1 MKTIEMLKQ
10 IKTMLKSRLG
20 LAQMTLEDGETVI
33 EAESFAEG
41 EAIFIVSD
49 DERIAL
55 PIGEYTKSDGGIIVV
70 TEEGT
75 IAEIRDDMQEEKMQ
89 DGEEIK
95 EEKLEDVVVEDVPE
109 ESAAEIES
117 IVAAVVDVIAPI
129 IAEVKDQVEELKKK
143 LETIPEAEEE
153 GYKDGI
159 ADEKEDEKQKMSRQ
173 APASKALKHNPE
185 TANRKA
191 AQTLYSQ
198 NAGTHTTK
206 DRVFNKLFNQN

>member
-33 EAESFAEG
+33 EAESFVEG

-55 PIGEYTKSDGGIIVV
+55 PIGEYTKSDGGMIIV

-75 IAEIRDDMQEEKMQ
+75 IAEIRDDMESDNKE
-89 DGEEIK
+89 DEVIK
-95 EEKLEDVVVEDVPE
+95 EEQLEDVVVEDVPE

-143 LETIPEAEEE
+143 LGTSFYNTALYTK
-153 GYKDGI
+153 GGI
-159 ADEKEDEKQKMSRQ
+159 LLHPGKLVRSMIDTLPKNIELYEN
-173 APASKALKHNPE
+173 LK
-185 TANRKA
+185 
-191 AQTLYSQ
+191 
-198 NAGTHTTK
+198 
-206 DRVFNKLFNQN
+206 

>member
-33 EAESFAEG
+33 EAESFVEG

-55 PIGEYTKSDGGIIVV
+55 PIGEYAKSDGGMIIV

-75 IAEIRDDMQEEKMQ
+75 IAEIRDDMESDNKE
-89 DGEEIK
+89 DEVIK
-95 EEKLEDVVVEDVPE
+95 EEQLEDVVVEDVPE

-129 IAEVKDQVEELKKK
+129 IAEVKDQVEELKKM

-185 TANRKA
+185 TANRKPA
-191 AQTLYSQ
+191 HTLYSQ
-198 NAGTHTTK
+198 NAGNHTTK

>member
-33 EAESFAEG
+33 EAESFVEG

-55 PIGEYTKSDGGIIVV
+55 PIGECTKSDGGMIIV

-75 IAEIRDDMQEEKMQ
+75 IAEIRDDMESDNKE
-89 DGEEIK
+89 DEVIK
-95 EEKLEDVVVEDVPE
+95 EEQLEDVVVEDVPE

-159 ADEKEDEKQKMSRQ
+159 ADEKEDEKQKMSKQ

-198 NAGTHTTK
+198 RAGNHTTK

>member
-33 EAESFAEG
+33 EAESFVEG

-55 PIGEYTKSDGGIIVV
+55 PIGEYAKSDGGMIIV

-75 IAEIRDDMQEEKMQ
+75 IAEIRDDMESDNKE
-89 DGEEIK
+89 DEVIK
-95 EEKLEDVVVEDVPE
+95 EEQLEDVVVEDVPE

>member
-33 EAESFAEG
+33 EAESFVAG
-41 EAIFIVSD
+41 QAVFIVSD

-55 PIGEYTKSDGGIIVV
+55 PIGEYTKSEGGLIIV

-75 IAEIRDDMQEEKMQ
+75 IAEVRDDMESDNKE
-89 DGEEIK
+89 DEVIK
-95 EEKLEDVVVEDVPE
+95 EEQLEDVVVEDVPE

-129 IAEVKDQVEELKKK
+129 IAEVKDQVEELKKM

-185 TANRKA
+185 TSNRKP

-198 NAGTHTTK
+198 NAGNHTTK
-206 DRVFNKLFNQN
+206 DRVFNKLFN

>member
-33 EAESFAEG
+33 EAESFVEG

-55 PIGEYTKSDGGIIVV
+55 PIGEYTKSDGGMIIV

-75 IAEIRDDMQEEKMQ
+75 IAEIRDDMESDNKE
-89 DGEEIK
+89 DEVIK
-95 EEKLEDVVVEDVPE
+95 EEQLEDVVVEDVPE

-143 LETIPEAEEE
+143 LEST
-153 GYKDGI
+153 
-159 ADEKEDEKQKMSRQ
+159 DEKEDEKEKMSKQ

-185 TANRKA
+185 TANRKP

-198 NAGTHTTK
+198 NAGNHTTK

>member
-1 MKTIEMLKQ
+1 MLKQ

-33 EAESFAEG
+33 EAESFVEG

-55 PIGEYTKSDGGIIVV
+55 PIGEYSKSDGGMIIV

-75 IAEIRDDMQEEKMQ
+75 IAEIRDDMESDNKE
-89 DGEEIK
+89 DEVIK
-95 EEKLEDVVVEDVPE
+95 EEQLEDVVVEDVPE

>member
-33 EAESFAEG
+33 EAESFVEG

-55 PIGEYTKSDGGIIVV
+55 PIGEYSKSDGGMIIV

-75 IAEIRDDMQEEKMQ
+75 IAEIRDDMESDNKE
-89 DGEEIK
+89 DEVIK
-95 EEKLEDVVVEDVPE
+95 EEQLEDVVVEDVPE

>member
-10 IKTMLKSRLG
+10 IKSMLKSRLG

-33 EAESFAEG
+33 EAESFVEG

-55 PIGEYTKSDGGIIVV
+55 PIGEYAKSDGGMIIV

-185 TANRKA
+185 TANRKPA
-191 AQTLYSQ
+191 HTLYSQ
-198 NAGTHTTK
+198 NAGNHTTK
-206 DRVFNKLFNQN
+206 DRVFNKLFN

>member
-1 MKTIEMLKQ
+1 
-10 IKTMLKSRLG
+10 
-20 LAQMTLEDGETVI
+20 MTLEDGETVI
-33 EAESFAEG
+33 EAESFVAG
-41 EAIFIVSD
+41 EAVFIVSD

-55 PIGEYTKSDGGIIVV
+55 PIGEYTKSEGGLIIV

-75 IAEIRDDMQEEKMQ
+75 IAEVRDDMESDAKE
-89 DGEEIK
+89 DEEIK
-95 EEKLEDVVVEDVPE
+95 EEQLEDVVVEDVPE

>member
-33 EAESFAEG
+33 EAESFVEG

-55 PIGEYTKSDGGIIVV
+55 PIGEYTKSDGGLIIV

-75 IAEIRDDMQEEKMQ
+75 IAEVRDDMESDNKE
-89 DGEEIK
+89 DEVIK
-95 EEKLEDVVVEDVPE
+95 EEQLEDVVVEDVPE

-173 APASKALKHNPE
+173 EPASKALKHNPE
-185 TANRKA
+185 TSNRKP

-198 NAGTHTTK
+198 NAGNHTTK
-206 DRVFNKLFNQN
+206 DRVFNKLFN

>member
-33 EAESFAEG
+33 EAESFVEG

-55 PIGEYTKSDGGIIVV
+55 PIGEYTKSDGGIIIV

-75 IAEIRDDMQEEKMQ
+75 IAEIRDDMESDNKE
-89 DGEEIK
+89 DEVIK
-95 EEKLEDVVVEDVPE
+95 EEQLEDVVVEDVPE

-143 LETIPEAEEE
+143 LEST
-153 GYKDGI
+153 
-159 ADEKEDEKQKMSRQ
+159 DEKEDEKEKMSRQ
-173 APASKALKHNPE
+173 KPASKPMKHNPE